1 MLSLDMPCY
10 GGTTPWHNADEAYI
24 FHHAEFF
31 ESEYIPGISEKL
43 QDEMAGALV
52 SFAYTGNPN
61 HKGLPKWNVAEKDVI
76 PTMIFDKETEE
87 KINRTGGKSRSFR
100 TRR

>member
-1 MLSLDMPCY
+1 
-10 GGTTPWHNADEAYI
+10 
-24 FHHAEFF
+24 
-31 ESEYIPGISEKL
+31 
-43 QDEMAGALV
+43 MAGALV

-87 KINRTGGKSRSFR
+87 KINYDDKLIELVEKAGALGPGDKGPERLYGGG
-100 TRR
+100 TRLHI